1 MMITPE
7 ELSFAR
13 LVRKKGWVP
22 KDALEQALKD
32 VDRLRNEDPSLT
44 LYGYLAER
52 GLLSTDRIDA
62 AWNEV
67 QSALAAARPAPA
79 RARPRREED
88 YAPEDEEDEG
98 PQNAVQAVVQYFRNM
113 PFWGASALLHLV
125 VIILLLNIVR
135 GVEEK
140 KPEDKPFVIGPTP
153 KVAHKPPVYDPT
165 RKRDIKRRDF
175 VPGPTDK
182 DLKDPVIIKREVD
195 EVTADISPGTSLE
208 NVTNVQIGDPNVVSP
223 GVNDAI
229 GIGGD
234 AAGAYGTP
242 YESRITRNSPD
253 GSVETEDAVRA
264 ALEWLRRHQNE
275 DGSWSCH
282 DFTSRCDK
290 SAGPC
295 KNHPDNVDPAG
306 GDGRGWKDH
315 DIGVTALAMLAFTGF
330 GHSHRAGTY
339 DEYVEVLKKA
349 CNFMR
354 SVQIK
359 GTNDPNYDGCFRRI
373 ESIPKDKSK
382 EAEVDEDQQ
391 WMYDHAI
398 ATMAMGELLA
408 LSGDYLNL
416 RRTVEDAAMFCIRAQ
431 NEGWA
436 WRYSVKLG
444 DNDTSV
450 TGWMVLA
457 LKTVAVCRNLGYVSM
472 PSADELDQ
480 AYKGAVRWF
489 DHATSTSTGFT
500 GYKSPGDEGS
510 RLPEL
515 DQIKGG
521 YPFTKEQSCMTAV
534 SVLCRLFAGQ
544 SRNNETI
551 KKGVINV
558 LTKHPP
564 KWQKREGKVL
574 STINFYYWYYATLAM
589 FQYGGG
595 LWKEWNEKMVDAL
608 VPTQRVLNQPQGRSC
623 EDGSW
628 DPIDEW
634 SLAGGR
640 VYVTAMGALTLEV
653 YYRFERTQETY
664 R

>member
-1 MMITPE
+1 
-7 ELSFAR
+7 
-13 LVRKKGWVP
+13 
-22 KDALEQALKD
+22 
-32 VDRLRNEDPSLT
+32 
-44 LYGYLAER
+44 
-52 GLLSTDRIDA
+52 
-62 AWNEV
+62 
-67 QSALAAARPAPA
+67 
-79 RARPRREED
+79 
-88 YAPEDEEDEG
+88 
-98 PQNAVQAVVQYFRNM
+98 
-113 PFWGASALLHLV
+113 
-125 VIILLLNIVR
+125 
-135 GVEEK
+135 
-140 KPEDKPFVIGPTP
+140 
-153 KVAHKPPVYDPT
+153 
-165 RKRDIKRRDF
+165 
-175 VPGPTDK
+175 
-182 DLKDPVIIKREVD
+182 
-195 EVTADISPGTSLE
+195 
-208 NVTNVQIGDPNVVSP
+208 
-223 GVNDAI
+223 
-229 GIGGD
+229 
-234 AAGAYGTP
+234 
-242 YESRITRNSPD
+242 
-253 GSVETEDAVRA
+253 
-264 ALEWLRRHQNE
+264 
-275 DGSWSCH
+275 
-282 DFTSRCDK
+282 
-290 SAGPC
+290 
-295 KNHPDNVDPAG
+295 
-306 GDGRGWKDH
+306 
-315 DIGVTALAMLAFTGF
+315 
-330 GHSHRAGTY
+330 
-339 DEYVEVLKKA
+339 
-349 CNFMR
+349 
-354 SVQIK
+354 
-359 GTNDPNYDGCFRRI
+359 
-373 ESIPKDKSK
+373 
-382 EAEVDEDQQ
+382 
-391 WMYDHAI
+391 
-398 ATMAMGELLA
+398 
-408 LSGDYLNL
+408 
-416 RRTVEDAAMFCIRAQ
+416 VEDAAMFCIRAQ

-472 PSADELDQ
+472 PSAEELDQ

-521 YPFTKEQSCMTAV
+521 YPFAKEQSCMTAV

-544 SRNNETI
+544 SRANETI

-558 LTKHPP
+558 LMKHPP

-595 LWKEWNEKMVDAL
+595 LWKEWNEKMLTAL

>member
-7 ELSFAR
+7 ELAFAR

-32 VDRLRNEDPSLT
+32 VDRLRSEDPSLT
-44 LYGYLAER
+44 LQGYLAER
-52 GLLSTDRIDA
+52 GLLCTDRIDA
-62 AWNEV
+62 AWNVV

-88 YAPEDEEDEG
+88 YAPEDEDES

-113 PFWGASALLHLV
+113 PFWGASALLYLV
-125 VIILLLNIVR
+125 VIVLLLSIAR

-140 KPEDKPFVIGPTP
+140 KPEDNPLVIGPPP
-153 KVAHKPPVYDPT
+153 KVAHKPPPYDPT
-165 RKRDIKRRDF
+165 RKRDIKGRES
-175 VPGPTDK
+175 VPGPTNK
-182 DLKDPVIIKREVD
+182 DRKDPVIIKREVD
-195 EVTADISPGTSLE
+195 EIMADIPLGTRLE
-208 NVTNVQIGDPNVVSP
+208 NLTNVQIDDPNVGP
-223 GVNDAI
+223 GVDWQRWDEDPLKDE
-229 GIGGD
+229 G
-234 AAGAYGTP
+234 
-242 YESRITRNSPD
+242 
-253 GSVETEDAVRA
+253 GSVETEDAVLA
-264 ALEWLRRHQNE
+264 ALEWLMRHQNE

-339 DEYVEVLKKA
+339 DDYVEVLKKA

-408 LSGDYLNL
+408 TSGDVLNL

-457 LKTVAVCRNLGYVSM
+457 LKTVGVCRALGYVSM

-558 LTKHPP
+558 LMKHPP

-653 YYRFERTQETY
+653 YYRFERARETY

>member
-1 MMITPE
+1 MDWQRWDEDP
-7 ELSFAR
+7 
-13 LVRKKGWVP
+13 
-22 KDALEQALKD
+22 LKD
-32 VDRLRNEDPSLT
+32 
-44 LYGYLAER
+44 
-52 GLLSTDRIDA
+52 
-62 AWNEV
+62 
-67 QSALAAARPAPA
+67 
-79 RARPRREED
+79 
-88 YAPEDEEDEG
+88 EG
-98 PQNAVQAVVQYFRNM
+98 
-113 PFWGASALLHLV
+113 
-125 VIILLLNIVR
+125 
-135 GVEEK
+135 
-140 KPEDKPFVIGPTP
+140 
-153 KVAHKPPVYDPT
+153 
-165 RKRDIKRRDF
+165 
-175 VPGPTDK
+175 
-182 DLKDPVIIKREVD
+182 
-195 EVTADISPGTSLE
+195 
-208 NVTNVQIGDPNVVSP
+208 
-223 GVNDAI
+223 
-229 GIGGD
+229 
-234 AAGAYGTP
+234 
-242 YESRITRNSPD
+242 
-253 GSVETEDAVRA
+253 GSVETEDAVLA
-264 ALEWLRRHQNE
+264 ALEWLMRHQNE

-315 DIGVTALAMLAFTGF
+315 DIGVTALAMLAFTGY
-330 GHSHRAGTY
+330 GHSHRAGTH
-339 DEYVEVLKKA
+339 EKYVEVLKKA

-408 LSGDYLNL
+408 TSGDVLNL

-472 PSADELDQ
+472 PSAEELDQ

-595 LWKEWNEKMVDAL
+595 LWKEWNEKMLTAL

>member
-1 MMITPE
+1 M
-7 ELSFAR
+7 
-13 LVRKKGWVP
+13 P
-22 KDALEQALKD
+22 KDSLEQAIKE
-32 VDRLRNEDPSLT
+32 VDRLRSEDPSLT

-52 GLLSTDRIDA
+52 GLLSTERIDE

-67 QSALAAARPAPA
+67 RSGAAVPQPAPA
-79 RARPRREED
+79 RSRPRREED
-88 YAPEDEEDEG
+88 DAPEEEEEEDEG

-125 VIILLLNIVR
+125 LIILFMNIVR
-135 GVEEK
+135 SEEEK
-140 KPEDKPFVIGPTP
+140 KVEDVVITAVMKQAAP
-153 KVAHKPPVYDPT
+153 KPPPYDPT
-165 RKRDIKRRDF
+165 RKRAMKRREA
-175 VPGPTDK
+175 VPGPKNTNV
-182 DLKDPVIIKREVD
+182 KDPIILKK
-195 EVTADISPGTSLE
+195 EVTEVTPDIPLGTSLE
-208 NVTNVQIGDPNVVSP
+208 NLTNVQIADPNVVST

-229 GIGGD
+229 GIGGG
-234 AAGAYGTP
+234 AAGAYGQ
-242 YESRITRNSPD
+242 RWGK
-253 GSVETEDAVRA
+253 GSLSNEGGTEATEEAVRA

-282 DFTSRCDK
+282 DFMSRCDK

-295 KNHPDNVDPAG
+295 KNHPENVDPAG
-306 GDGRGWKDH
+306 SDGRGWKEH
-315 DIGVTALAMLAFTGF
+315 DIGVTALAMLAYTGY
-330 GHSHRAGTY
+330 GHTHRAGTY
-339 DEYVEVLKKA
+339 SEYVEVLKKA

-359 GTNDPNYDGCFRRI
+359 GMNDPNYDGCFRKA

-382 EAEVDEDQQ
+382 EAEIDEDQQ
-391 WMYDHAI
+391 WMYDHSI
-398 ATMAMGELLA
+398 ATMAMAELLA
-408 LSGDYLNL
+408 LSGDVLNL

-431 NEGWA
+431 NEGWG

-457 LKTVAVCRNLGYVSM
+457 LKTVATCRMLEYVSM
-472 PSADELDQ
+472 PSSDEFEQ
-480 AYKGAVRWF
+480 SYKGAVKWF
-489 DHATSTSTGFT
+489 DHATSSSTGFT

-544 SRNNETI
+544 SRANETI
-551 KKGVINV
+551 KKGVVNV
-558 LTKHPP
+558 LMKHPP
-564 KWQKREGKVL
+564 RWQKREGKVL
-574 STINFYYWYYATLAM
+574 SKINFYYWYYATLAM

-595 LWKEWNEKMVDAL
+595 LWKEWNEKMQDAL
-608 VPTQRVLNQPQGRSC
+608 LPTQRVLNQPQGRSC

-640 VYVTAMGALTLEV
+640 VYTTAMGALTLEV
-653 YYRFERTQETY
+653 YYRFERAKESS